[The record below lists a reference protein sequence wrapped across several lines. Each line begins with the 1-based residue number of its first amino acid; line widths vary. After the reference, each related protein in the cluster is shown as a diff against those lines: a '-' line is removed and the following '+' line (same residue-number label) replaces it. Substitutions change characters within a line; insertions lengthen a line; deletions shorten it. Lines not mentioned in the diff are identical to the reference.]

1 MKGISTTFIQYIVVF
16 DLLNESKLSP
26 WALVL
31 TYDHFTQKTPPKERV
46 KEFGS
51 QGAVLFDPVY
61 NKDVKNRMRE
71 ERSKDLKDF
80 LRGNKRHC
88 LRLAGWWREPPLH
101 PIIPHAYVIKVCFSV
116 CVSLCIVTCIQIFS
130 FIYVNMYYVGIMH
143 IVYYQD
149 SYNKGIVWLE

>member
-1 MKGISTTFIQYIVVF
+1 M
-16 DLLNESKLSP
+16 
-26 WALVL
+26 

-80 LRGNKRHC
+80 LEVTKDTAYDW
-88 LRLAGWWREPPLH
+88 LAGGGNPP
-101 PIIPHAYVIKVCFSV
+101 YTQS
-116 CVSLCIVTCIQIFS
+116 SL
-130 FIYVNMYYVGIMH
+130 MLM
-143 IVYYQD
+143 
-149 SYNKGIVWLE
+149 

>member
-26 WALVL
+26 LALVL

-80 LRGNKRHC
+80 LEVTKDTAYDW
-88 LRLAGWWREPPLH
+88 LAGGGNLP
-101 PIIPHAYVIKVCFSV
+101 Y
-116 CVSLCIVTCIQIFS
+116 TQ
-130 FIYVNMYYVGIMH
+130 
-143 IVYYQD
+143 
-149 SYNKGIVWLE
+149 SYLMLT

>member
-80 LRGNKRHC
+80 LEVTKDTAYGW
-88 LRLAGWWREPPLH
+88 LAGGGNLP
-101 PIIPHAYVIKVCFSV
+101 Y
-116 CVSLCIVTCIQIFS
+116 TQ
-130 FIYVNMYYVGIMH
+130 
-143 IVYYQD
+143 
-149 SYNKGIVWLE
+149 SYLMLT

>member
-80 LRGNKRHC
+80 LEVTKDTAYDWLVAGTSLTPNHTSC
-88 LRLAGWWREPPLH
+88 LRNKSLLL
-101 PIIPHAYVIKVCFSV
+101 C
-116 CVSLCIVTCIQIFS
+116 LCIFVYC
-130 FIYVNMYYVGIMH
+130 YMYPNI
-143 IVYYQD
+143 
-149 SYNKGIVWLE
+149 